1 MGNSKA
7 SSGVTLGN
15 CFIMTKVGYS
25 LEIKIDRCY
34 CQWWWES
41 IELLAECFLFFI
53 RIYRIYI
60 IYRKHTGGSERSLIC
75 NKLIPSMLKCS
86 LATILSNLH
95 SSTWVHFKCKK
106 TYQFIVLK
114 LRVISTYNDIIIY
127 HVSIAKFAHDN
138 KS

>member
-1 MGNSKA
+1 MGNLSTHLVDYFRLFFIITEVGNSKA

-60 IYRKHTGGSERSLIC
+60 IYRKHTGGSERSLI
-75 NKLIPSMLKCS
+75 
-86 LATILSNLH
+86 SN
-95 SSTWVHFKCKK
+95 
-106 TYQFIVLK
+106 
-114 LRVISTYNDIIIY
+114 
-127 HVSIAKFAHDN
+127 
-138 KS
+138 